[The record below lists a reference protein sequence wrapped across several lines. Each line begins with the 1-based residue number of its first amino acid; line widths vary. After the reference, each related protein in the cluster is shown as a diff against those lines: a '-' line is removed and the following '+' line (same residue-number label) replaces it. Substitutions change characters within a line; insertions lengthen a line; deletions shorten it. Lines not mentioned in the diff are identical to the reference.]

1 MNKRKPVDYT
11 ELYTLLDGAIDGSD
25 TQMAQYTAIGKAVAM
40 RPEKGAAVA
49 AAEYLQ
55 QNRPELTG
63 FSPRNLRRM
72 RAFYQTYGDHP
83 DLLELAMRI
92 GWTLNILILEADL
105 DLAERVWYLN
115 AVLRFGWT
123 KTVLKEKLMETA
135 HLENSILD
143 ESDSLWYTKEEKVQD
158 HMPQEGS
165 DRGMKENCYIC
176 CDLKSFYASVECI
189 ERGLDPMTT
198 NLVVAD
204 KRRTEK
210 TICLAVTPSLKAYGI
225 SGRARLFEV
234 MQRVGEVNA
243 QRKWK
248 APGRELTGSSWHD
261 PEVKGNPS
269 LALDYIVAPPRMAN
283 YIEWSTR
290 IYQVYLKYAAP
301 EDIHVYSID
310 EVFIDAS
317 SYLGTFK
324 MTGRE
329 YARAIIL
336 DILKTTGITAAA
348 GIGTNLYLAKI
359 AMDIEAKHVPAD
371 EYGVRIA
378 ELDEMSYRQKLWSH
392 RPLTDFWR
400 VGKGYAT
407 KLESHGLYTMGD
419 IARCSL
425 GKTNEFYN
433 EELLYH
439 LFGVNAELLIDHA
452 WGWEP
457 CTIADVKAYKPE
469 NKSVVSGQV
478 LQNPYNFEQAR
489 LVVREM
495 ADSLALDLV
504 DKGLLTDQ
512 LVLTVGYDI
521 ENLTDPERRKHYTGP
536 VTTDRYGRKIP
547 KHAHGTANLGQYS
560 SSAQDLMKAVSELY
574 DRILNPAL
582 LVRRLSISAN
592 HLVDEATAQQRQQP
606 EQLDLFTD
614 YAAQEQQQA
623 EQDAA
628 HAREK
633 KLQETMLGI
642 KKKYG
647 KNAILKGMNL
657 EDRATARERNQQIG
671 GHQQ

>member
-11 ELYTLLDGAIDGSD
+11 ELYAQLNAALEGAA
-25 TQMAQYTAIGKAVAM
+25 TQMEQYAAIGKAVAL
-40 RPEKGAAVA
+40 RPEKGAAVTA
-49 AAEYLQ
+49 ADYLREA
-55 QNRPELTG
+55 RPELSG

-72 RAFYQTYGDHP
+72 RAFYQTYGNHP
-83 DLLELAMRI
+83 DLLKLAMQT
-92 GWTLNILILEADL
+92 GWTLNVLILEADL
-105 DLAERVWYLN
+105 TLAERAWYLN

-123 KTVLKEKLMETA
+123 KAVLQEKLAKSA
-135 HLENSILD
+135 HLSEVALD
-143 ESDSLWYTKEEKVQD
+143 DSQPLWYTKGGETAGRERRGAGVKEK
-158 HMPQEGS
+158 E
-165 DRGMKENCYIC
+165 KCYIC

-189 ERGLDPMTT
+189 ERGLDPLTT

-234 MQRVGEVNA
+234 VQRVEEVNA
-243 QRKWK
+243 QRKRQ
-248 APGRELTGSSWHD
+248 APGRVLTGSSWHD
-261 PEVKGNPS
+261 PEVRENPS
-269 LALDYIVAPPRMAN
+269 LALDYIVAPPRMAH

-290 IYQVYLKYAAP
+290 IYEVYLKYAAP

-310 EVFIDAS
+310 EVFIDAT
-317 SYLGTFK
+317 SYLQTFR

-348 GIGTNLYLAKI
+348 GMGPNLYLAKI

-378 ELDEMSYRQKLWSH
+378 ELDEMSYRQKLWTH

-400 VGKGYAT
+400 VGRGYAA
-407 KLESHGLYTMGD
+407 KLEAHGLYTMGD
-419 IARCSL
+419 IARCSI
-425 GKTNEFYN
+425 GKSDEVYN
-433 EELLYH
+433 EELLYR
-439 LFGVNAELLIDHA
+439 LFGINAELLIDHA

-469 NKSVVSGQV
+469 NKSIVSGQV
-478 LQNPYNFEQAR
+478 LQSPYEFDKAR

-495 ADSLALDLV
+495 ADALALDLV
-504 DKGLLTDQ
+504 DKGLVTNQ

-521 ENLTDPERRKHYTGP
+521 ENLSGLRPAYQGE
-536 VTTDRYGRKIP
+536 VTVDRYGRKIP
-547 KHAHGTANLGQYS
+547 KHAHGTANLPGYTS
-560 SSAQDLMKAVSELY
+560 SGEDLLRAVTELY
-574 DRILNPAL
+574 DRIVDRNL
-582 LVRRLSISAN
+582 LIRRLTISAN
-592 HLVDEATAQQRQQP
+592 RLLDEISAREKEAP

-614 YAAQEQQQA
+614 YAAQQKQA
-623 EQDAA
+623 EEKAAA
-628 HAREK
+628 HAKER
-633 KLQETMLGI
+633 KLQEAMLGV
-642 KKKYG
+642 KKRYG

-657 EDRATARERNQQIG
+657 EEGATAKDQNEKIG
-671 GHQQ
+671 GHQA

>member
-11 ELYTLLDGAIDGSD
+11 ELYAQLNAALEGAA
-25 TQMAQYTAIGKAVAM
+25 TQMEQYAAIGKAVAL
-40 RPEKGAAVA
+40 RPEKGAAVTA
-49 AAEYLQ
+49 ADYLREA
-55 QNRPELTG
+55 RPELSG

-72 RAFYQTYGDHP
+72 RAFYQTYGNHP
-83 DLLELAMRI
+83 DLLKLAMQT
-92 GWTLNILILEADL
+92 GWTLNVLILEADL
-105 DLAERVWYLN
+105 TLAERAWYLN

-123 KTVLKEKLMETA
+123 KAVLQEKLAKSA
-135 HLENSILD
+135 HLSEVALD
-143 ESDSLWYTKEEKVQD
+143 DSQPLWYTKGGETAGRERRGAGVKEK
-158 HMPQEGS
+158 E
-165 DRGMKENCYIC
+165 KCYIC

-189 ERGLDPMTT
+189 ERGLDPLTT

-234 MQRVGEVNA
+234 VQRVEEVNA
-243 QRKWK
+243 QRKRQ
-248 APGRELTGSSWHD
+248 APGRVLTGSSWHD
-261 PEVKGNPS
+261 PEVRENPS
-269 LALDYIVAPPRMAN
+269 LALDYIVAPPRMAH

-290 IYQVYLKYAAP
+290 IYEVYLKYAAP

-310 EVFIDAS
+310 EVFIDAT
-317 SYLGTFK
+317 SYLQTFR

-348 GIGTNLYLAKI
+348 GMGPNLYLAKI

-378 ELDEMSYRQKLWSH
+378 ELDEMSYRQKLWTH

-400 VGKGYAT
+400 VGRGYAA
-407 KLESHGLYTMGD
+407 KLEAHGLYTMGD
-419 IARCSL
+419 IARCSI
-425 GKTNEFYN
+425 GKSDEVYN
-433 EELLYH
+433 EELLYR
-439 LFGVNAELLIDHA
+439 LFGINAELLVDHA

-469 NKSVVSGQV
+469 NKSIVSGQV
-478 LQNPYNFEQAR
+478 LQSPYEFDKAR

-495 ADSLALDLV
+495 ADALALDLV
-504 DKGLLTDQ
+504 DKGLVTNQ

-521 ENLTDPERRKHYTGP
+521 ENLSGLRPAYQGE
-536 VTTDRYGRKIP
+536 VTVDRYGRKIP
-547 KHAHGTANLGQYS
+547 KHAHGTANLPGYTS
-560 SSAQDLMKAVSELY
+560 SGEDLLRAVTELY
-574 DRILNPAL
+574 DRIVDRNL
-582 LVRRLSISAN
+582 LIRRLTISAN
-592 HLVDEATAQQRQQP
+592 RLLDEISAREKEAP

-614 YAAQEQQQA
+614 YAAQQKQA
-623 EQDAA
+623 EEKAAA
-628 HAREK
+628 HAKER
-633 KLQETMLGI
+633 KLQEAMLGV
-642 KKKYG
+642 KKRYG

-657 EDRATARERNQQIG
+657 EEGATAKDQNDKIG
-671 GHQQ
+671 GHQA